1 MNRYWVIQLDTKL
14 FCPQSAFAYFLTS
27 LGMEFCFTW
36 CVGGGLVTFRHRDS
50 ICRPRWFSVRAEQ
63 LTSAVRRQ
71 RPRNVWAGWQLPSS
85 AQWRQRK
92 YSPRRIAVQIEWGR
106 VCRACRMIPAPSTEA
121 PGGSF
126 LSLLCYQKNSGG
138 CALFRS
144 MVGHFLNKMAKK
156 YFSLLTHL
164 ITPSTFWGE

>member
-106 VCRACRMIPAPSTEA
+106 VCRACRMMPAPLKHLEVPFCHYYVIRRIQEGVRCLEA
-121 PGGSF
+121 W
-126 LSLLCYQKNSGG
+126 LD
-138 CALFRS
+138 
-144 MVGHFLNKMAKK
+144 
-156 YFSLLTHL
+156 
-164 ITPSTFWGE
+164 TFWTKWLKSIFLY